1 MGNREFQRTMKES
14 ISCDQLKLIL
24 KLYGMAYNCG
34 DDLTVDMIF
43 KLPWKIREIIVWRI
57 AGDTRALKALVVL
70 FKKTH
75 YVAEVDFEQ
84 LRNQF
89 SFNPTKALK
98 GKPFC
103 KLHIPTCKAGK
114 VLHHSFYKEPIWTH
128 SYGYNCKPCKEK
140 FYKPELGNIH
150 NCTKCVYPN
159 TTDTNRTQC
168 YDPYRMVLLDP
179 KSLINVLVMLAP
191 SGLILGF
198 VIGTAI
204 LFIVNRNT
212 PIVLSANRQM
222 TSIQLIVH
230 SLLFVMPNVLFFT
243 PATRLVCIGRQL
255 LLGFAFSITISINIS
270 KSQKLYMIVGKNIL
284 MSKSEIMLTR
294 ASEWLIIVVVL
305 IFNAVLHLFTFLQKA
320 ATVKVKYHDDLLI
333 KEVYCTNSNII
344 YLQIL
349 FASFLAAC
357 NGVQGFRARKLP
369 SHFKE
374 TNHVIYSSFISIVV
388 SIAATALYFS
398 QSQELRKEFL
408 TLAVTII
415 FNTVHFVLLYG
426 FKVYIMLFK
435 PQLNTKKAFAQ
446 KRLEKVGSNPY

>member
-24 KLYGMAYNCG
+24 KLSGMAYNCG

-57 AGDTRALKALVVL
+57 AGDTRALMALVVL

-159 TTDTNRTQC
+159 TTDTK
-168 YDPYRMVLLDP
+168 P
-179 KSLINVLVMLAP
+179 
-191 SGLILGF
+191 
-198 VIGTAI
+198 
-204 LFIVNRNT
+204 
-212 PIVLSANRQM
+212 
-222 TSIQLIVH
+222 
-230 SLLFVMPNVLFFT
+230 
-243 PATRLVCIGRQL
+243 
-255 LLGFAFSITISINIS
+255 
-270 KSQKLYMIVGKNIL
+270 
-284 MSKSEIMLTR
+284 
-294 ASEWLIIVVVL
+294 
-305 IFNAVLHLFTFLQKA
+305 
-320 ATVKVKYHDDLLI
+320 
-333 KEVYCTNSNII
+333 
-344 YLQIL
+344 
-349 FASFLAAC
+349 
-357 NGVQGFRARKLP
+357 
-369 SHFKE
+369 
-374 TNHVIYSSFISIVV
+374 
-388 SIAATALYFS
+388 
-398 QSQELRKEFL
+398 
-408 TLAVTII
+408 
-415 FNTVHFVLLYG
+415 NTVLRSLPHG
-426 FKVYIMLFK
+426 IAR
-435 PQLNTKKAFAQ
+435 P
-446 KRLEKVGSNPY
+446 EKLDKCARYVSSIRIDSRICDRHSDFIHC